1 VPHQFGAG
9 ESVDADC
16 RRLVLILRSFL
27 TSNIRRHGMQTVV
40 GIFISQAAAEH
51 AAEQLRQLSIDREQI
66 HFLIPG
72 AAIDQSELV
81 PTSETEQ
88 PGMGPALGSVVGG
101 AIGASSGMM
110 TATVLSVLIPGIGP
124 VTAIGLAALS
134 LLGLVGG
141 AAAGAVAGGALEDAL
156 ANGLPKDELYVYKD
170 ALRRGRTVLIAL
182 VDDADKATAARA
194 ALAQA
199 GAESLDAARAQ
210 WWIGMRDAEAEAY
223 HATGGDFAKDE
234 EMYRRGFEAALRAEA
249 AGKPYKE
256 AVRSLR
262 GADANVCNTA
272 AFRCGYERGRAYIDG
287 LTGTSQT

>member
-1 VPHQFGAG
+1 
-9 ESVDADC
+9 
-16 RRLVLILRSFL
+16 
-27 TSNIRRHGMQTVV
+27 MQTVV
-40 GIFISQAAAEH
+40 GIFTSQTAAEH
-51 AAEQLRQLSIDREQI
+51 AAEQLYHLGITRDQV

-72 AAIDQSELV
+72 TGLDQPEAV

-88 PGMGPALGSVVGG
+88 PGMGSALGGVVGG

-124 VTAIGLAALS
+124 VTAMGFAALS

-141 AAAGAVAGGALEDAL
+141 AVTGAVAGGALEDAL
-156 ANGLPKDELYVYKD
+156 ANGLPKDEIYVYKD

-182 VDDADKATAARA
+182 LEDENKVQEART

-223 HATGGDFAKDE
+223 HATGGDFVKDE

-249 AGKPYKE
+249 AGKPYEE

-262 GADANVCNTA
+262 GADADVCNTD
-272 AFRCGYERGRAYIDG
+272 AFRCGYERGRAYMHG
-287 LTGTSQT
+287 LTSISQP

>member
-1 VPHQFGAG
+1 
-9 ESVDADC
+9 
-16 RRLVLILRSFL
+16 
-27 TSNIRRHGMQTVV
+27 MQTVV
-40 GIFISQAAAEH
+40 GIFTSPVAAEH
-51 AAEQLRQLSIDREQI
+51 AAEQLYHLGIGRDQM

-72 AAIDQSELV
+72 TASDQPESV
-81 PTSETEQ
+81 PTSDTEQ

-124 VTAIGLAALS
+124 VTAMGLAALG

-141 AAAGAVAGGALEDAL
+141 AVTGAVAGGALEDAL

-170 ALRRGRTVLIAL
+170 ALRRGRTVLL
-182 VDDADKATAARA
+182 VLLEDADKAQEARA
-194 ALAQA
+194 TLAQA

-223 HATGGDFAKDE
+223 NATGGNFATDE
-234 EMYRRGFEAALRAEA
+234 ETYRRGFETALKAEA
-249 AGKPYKE
+249 IGKPYEE

-262 GADANVCNTA
+262 GADADVCNTA
-272 AFRCGYERGRAYIDG
+272 AFRCGYERGRAYLNG

>member
-1 VPHQFGAG
+1 
-9 ESVDADC
+9 
-16 RRLVLILRSFL
+16 
-27 TSNIRRHGMQTVV
+27 MQTVV
-40 GIFISQAAAEH
+40 GIFTSQAAAEH
-51 AAEQLRQLSIDREQI
+51 AAEQLCRLGIAREHI

-72 AAIDQSELV
+72 AALHQPELG

-110 TATVLSVLIPGIGP
+110 TATVLSALIPGIGP

-141 AAAGAVAGGALEDAL
+141 TVAGAVAGGALEDAL

-170 ALRRGRTVLIAL
+170 ALRRGRTVFIVL
-182 VDDADKATAARA
+182 VEDTDKASAARA

-223 HATGGDFAKDE
+223 HATGEDFARDE
-234 EMYRRGFEAALRAEA
+234 EMYRRGFEAALRAETT
-249 AGKPYKE
+249 GKPYQE
-256 AVRSLR
+256 AVRSFR
-262 GADANVCNTA
+262 GADADVCHTA

-287 LTGTSQT
+287 LTGTAQT